1 MEASLRSAAFGDG
14 VATGAPF
21 AVPGSPHGRLLA
33 AIVLGARGRYAA
45 AATLLNGLRTGADVV
60 LASLATST
68 LASHRRQLGGH
79 AAALVLDGEALALA
93 MAAPEGAFGGR
104 PDPDGL
110 DAEGAR
116 ADALL
121 GLAADNLG
129 RGRLAAARR
138 LAARAEAHIGNWRTR
153 TRSGWV
159 GAEIELASNIS
170 RAAIAPAEM
179 AAETAESRGAC
190 RHVVKSRLILG
201 VALANGSSADRERA
215 ESLIESARETAEK
228 CEFNS
233 LLWPACLV
241 AADLGAGHADE
252 YRFRSAELL
261 HAVLRHADPCGRRLA
276 GESPWVPL

>member
-14 VATGAPF
+14 VAPSSPF
-21 AVPGSPHGRLLA
+21 AAPASPRGRLLA
-33 AIVLGARGRYAA
+33 AIGLGARGRYAA
-45 AATLLNGLRTGADVV
+45 AATLLNGVRRSKDPV
-60 LASLATST
+60 LASLAAST

-93 MAAPEGAFGGR
+93 STVRRGE

-129 RGRLAAARR
+129 RGRLTAARR
-138 LAARAEAHIGNWRTR
+138 LVALAGPHLAQWRTR

-159 GAEIELASNIS
+159 SAEIELASNFPE
-170 RAAIAPAEM
+170 AGIAPAEM
-179 AAETAESRGAC
+179 ALETARARGAC
-190 RHVVKSRLILG
+190 RHVVKSQLVLG
-201 VALANGSSADRERA
+201 VTMANGSSAERDRA
-215 ESLIESARETAEK
+215 KSLVESARETAEK
-228 CEFNS
+228 YEFTS
-233 LLWPACLV
+233 LLWVACLL
-241 AADLGAGHADE
+241 AADHGAGHADE

-261 HAVLRHADPCGRRLA
+261 HAVLRHADPCGRWLA
-276 GESPWVPL
+276 RESPWVPR

>member
-1 MEASLRSAAFGDG
+1 MESSLRSAAFGDG
-14 VATGAPF
+14 VPPPSPF
-21 AVPGSPHGRLLA
+21 AVPASPRERLLA
-33 AIVLGARGRYAA
+33 AIGLGARGRYAA
-45 AATLLNGLRTGADVV
+45 AATLLNGLRAGKEPVV
-60 LASLATST
+60 ASLAAST

-79 AAALVLDGEALALA
+79 AAALALDGEALAQVIKE
-93 MAAPEGAFGGR
+93 PPGE

-138 LAARAEAHIGNWRTR
+138 LLARAAVHTGNWRTR
-153 TRSGWV
+153 TRAGWV

-170 RAAIAPAEM
+170 AEGIAPAEM
-179 AAETAESRGAC
+179 AMETARARGAA
-190 RHVVKSRLILG
+190 RHVVKSQLVLG
-201 VALANGSSADRERA
+201 VTIVNASSAERDRA
-215 ESLIESARETAEK
+215 KALVESARETAER

-233 LLWPACLV
+233 LLWVACLV
-241 AADLGAGHADE
+241 EADFRAGHADE
-252 YRFRSAELL
+252 YRFRGAELL

-276 GESPWVPL
+276 RESPWVPR

>member
-14 VATGAPF
+14 VPPPNSF
-21 AVPGSPHGRLLA
+21 AVPASPRGRLLA
-33 AIVLGARGRYAA
+33 AIGLGARGRYAA
-45 AATLLNGLRTGADVV
+45 AATLLNGLRASKDPV
-60 LASLATST
+60 LASLAAST

-79 AAALVLDGEALALA
+79 AAALVLDGEALALVITE
-93 MAAPEGAFGGR
+93 PRGE

-138 LAARAEAHIGNWRTR
+138 LVARAEAHIGNWRSR
-153 TRSGWV
+153 TRAGWV
-159 GAEIELASNIS
+159 AAEIELASNIS
-170 RAAIAPAEM
+170 AAAIAPAEM
-179 AAETAESRGAC
+179 ALETARTRGAR
-190 RHVVKSRLILG
+190 RHVLKSQLVLG
-201 VALANGSSADRERA
+201 VTMANGTSAERDRA
-215 ESLIESARETAEK
+215 KTLVESARETAEK
-228 CEFNS
+228 YEFNS
-233 LLWPACLV
+233 LLWVACLL

-261 HAVLRHADPCGRRLA
+261 HAVLRHADPCGRWLA
-276 GESPWVPL
+276 RESPWVPL

>member
-14 VATGAPF
+14 VPPPNSF
-21 AVPGSPHGRLLA
+21 AVPASPRGRLLA
-33 AIVLGARGRYAA
+33 AIGLGARGRYAM
-45 AATLLNGLRTGADVV
+45 AATLLHGLRTSEDPV
-60 LASLATST
+60 LASLAAST

-79 AAALVLDGEALALA
+79 AAALVLDGEALALVIA
-93 MAAPEGAFGGR
+93 EPRGE

-138 LAARAEAHIGNWRTR
+138 LVARAEAHLGNWRSR
-153 TRSGWV
+153 TRAGWV

-170 RAAIAPAEM
+170 GAAIAPAEM
-179 AAETAESRGAC
+179 ALGTARAQGAC
-190 RHVVKSRLILG
+190 RHVVKSQLVLG
-201 VALANGSSADRERA
+201 VTIANGSSAERDRA
-215 ESLIESARETAEK
+215 MALIESARETAEK
-228 CEFNS
+228 YEFNS
-233 LLWPACLV
+233 LLWVACLV
-241 AADLGAGHADE
+241 AADMGAGHAGE

-261 HAVLRHADPCGRRLA
+261 HAVLRHADPCGRWLA
-276 GESPWVPL
+276 RESPWVPARGV

>member
-14 VATGAPF
+14 VPPPSPF
-21 AVPGSPHGRLLA
+21 AVPASPRGRLLA
-33 AIVLGARGRYAA
+33 AIGLGARGRYAA
-45 AATLLNGLRTGADVV
+45 AATLLNGLRASKDPV
-60 LASLATST
+60 LASLAAST

-79 AAALVLDGEALALA
+79 AAALVLDGEALVLA
-93 MAAPEGAFGGR
+93 STATRDE

-129 RGRLAAARR
+129 RGRLTAARR
-138 LAARAEAHIGNWRTR
+138 LVALAKPHTGDWRTR

-159 GAEIELASNIS
+159 SAEIELASNIS
-170 RAAIAPAEM
+170 EAGIAPAEM
-179 AAETAESRGAC
+179 ALETALGRGAR
-190 RHVVKSRLILG
+190 RHVVKSQLVLG
-201 VALANGSSADRERA
+201 VTVANGGSAERERA
-215 ESLIESARETAEK
+215 KSLVGSARETAEK
-228 CEFNS
+228 YEFNS
-233 LLWPACLV
+233 LLWVACLL

-261 HAVLRHADPCGRRLA
+261 HAVLRHADPCGRWLA
-276 GESPWVPL
+276 RESPWVPL

>member
-14 VATGAPF
+14 LPPAAPF
-21 AVPGSPHGRLLA
+21 AVPGSPPGRLLA

-45 AATLLNGLRTGADVV
+45 AATLLNGLRAGEDVV
-60 LASLATST
+60 VASLAAST

-93 MAAPEGAFGGR
+93 MAAPEGR

-116 ADALL
+116 ADAFL

-138 LAARAEAHIGNWRTR
+138 LVARATAHTVNWRTR

-190 RHVVKSRLILG
+190 RHVVKSRLVLG
-201 VALANGSSADRERA
+201 VALANGSPADRERA
-215 ESLIESARETAEK
+215 ESLVESARETAEK

-233 LLWPACLV
+233 LLWPAYLV
-241 AADLGAGHADE
+241 AADLRAGHADE

-261 HAVLRHADPCGRRLA
+261 HAVLRHADPCGRWLA
-276 GESPWVPL
+276 RESPWVPL

>member
-1 MEASLRSAAFGDG
+1 MEESLRSAAFGDG
-14 VATGAPF
+14 LPPPDSF
-21 AVPGSPHGRLLA
+21 AVPASPRGRLLA
-33 AIVLGARGRYAA
+33 AIGLGARGRYAA
-45 AATLLNGLRTGADVV
+45 AATLLAGLRTSKDPV
-60 LASLATST
+60 LASLAAST

-79 AAALVLDGEALALA
+79 AAALALDGEALALA
-93 MAAPEGAFGGR
+93 IAEPPGE
-104 PDPDGL
+104 PDTDGL

-138 LAARAEAHIGNWRTR
+138 LLARAEAHTGNWRSR
-153 TRSGWV
+153 TRAGWV

-179 AAETAESRGAC
+179 ALETAQARGAC
-190 RHVVKSRLILG
+190 RHVVKSRLVLG
-201 VALANGSSADRERA
+201 VTIANGSSADRDLA
-215 ESLIESARETAEK
+215 KALVESARETAEK
-228 CEFNS
+228 YEFNS
-233 LLWPACLV
+233 LLWVACLL

-261 HAVLRHADPCGRRLA
+261 HAVLRHADPCGRWLA
-276 GESPWVPL
+276 RQSPWVPL

>member
-1 MEASLRSAAFGDG
+1 MEESLRSAAFGDG
-14 VATGAPF
+14 LPPPDSF
-21 AVPGSPHGRLLA
+21 AVPASPRGRLLA
-33 AIVLGARGRYAA
+33 AIGLGARGRYAA
-45 AATLLNGLRTGADVV
+45 AATLLAGLRTSKDPV
-60 LASLATST
+60 LASLAAST

-93 MAAPEGAFGGR
+93 IAEPPGE
-104 PDPDGL
+104 PDIDGL

-138 LAARAEAHIGNWRTR
+138 LLARAEAHTGNWRSR
-153 TRSGWV
+153 TRAGWV

-179 AAETAESRGAC
+179 ALETAQARGAC
-190 RHVVKSRLILG
+190 RHVVKSRLVLG
-201 VALANGSSADRERA
+201 VTIANGSSADRDRA
-215 ESLIESARETAEK
+215 KALVESARETAEK
-228 CEFNS
+228 YEFNS
-233 LLWPACLV
+233 LLWVACLL

-252 YRFRSAELL
+252 YRFRGAEVL
-261 HAVLRHADPCGRRLA
+261 HAVLRHADPCGRWLA
-276 GESPWVPL
+276 RQSPWVPH

>member
-14 VATGAPF
+14 VPPPKPF
-21 AVPGSPHGRLLA
+21 GVPASPRGRLLA
-33 AIVLGARGRYAA
+33 AIVLGGRGRYAA
-45 AATLLNGLRTGADVV
+45 AATLLNDLRASKDPV
-60 LASLATST
+60 LASLAAST

-79 AAALVLDGEALALA
+79 AAALTLDGEALALA
-93 MAAPEGAFGGR
+93 ITAPREE

-138 LAARAEAHIGNWRTR
+138 LVARAEAHTGNWRSR
-153 TRSGWV
+153 TRAGWV

-170 RAAIAPAEM
+170 EAGIAPAEM
-179 AAETAESRGAC
+179 ALETARARGAC
-190 RHVVKSRLILG
+190 RHVVKSQLVLG
-201 VALANGSSADRERA
+201 VTIANGSSAERDRA
-215 ESLIESARETAEK
+215 KALVESARETADK
-228 CEFNS
+228 YEFNS
-233 LLWPACLV
+233 LLWVACLV
-241 AADLGAGHADE
+241 AADFAAGHADE
-252 YRFRSAELL
+252 YRFRVPELL

-276 GESPWVPL
+276 RESPWVPAEGV

>member
-1 MEASLRSAAFGDG
+1 MEASLRSDAFGEPRPG
-14 VATGAPF
+14 HPF
-21 AVPGSPHGRLLA
+21 AVPATPRGRLLA
-33 AIVLGARGRYAA
+33 AIVLGGRGRYAA
-45 AATLLNGLRTGADVV
+45 AATLLNGLRAEKDVV
-60 LASLATST
+60 LASLAAST

-93 MAAPEGAFGGR
+93 MSAPEDALGGQ

-116 ADALL
+116 ADAFL

-138 LAARAEAHIGNWRTR
+138 LAARAGVHSGSWRTR

-170 RAAIAPAEM
+170 GAAIAPAEM
-179 AAETAESRGAC
+179 ALETAESRGAW
-190 RHVVKSRLILG
+190 RHVVKSQLVLG
-201 VALANGSSADRERA
+201 VSLANGSSTDRERA
-215 ESLIESARETAEK
+215 EKLVERALETAEK

-233 LLWPACLV
+233 LLWVAWLV
-241 AADLGAGHADE
+241 AADFRAGHADE
-252 YRFRSAELL
+252 YRFRSASLL
-261 HAVLRHADPCGRRLA
+261 HAVLRHADPCGRWLA
-276 GESPWVPL
+276 RESPWVPL

>member
-14 VATGAPF
+14 VPPDAPF
-21 AVPGSPHGRLLA
+21 AMPVSARGRLLA
-33 AIVLGARGRYAA
+33 AIGLGARGRYAA
-45 AATLLNGLRTGADVV
+45 AATALDGLRAGKDTV
-60 LASLATST
+60 LASLAAST

-93 MAAPEGAFGGR
+93 MTARGE

-138 LAARAEAHIGNWRTR
+138 LAARAGAHTGNWRTR
-153 TRSGWV
+153 TRAGWV

-170 RAAIAPAEM
+170 GAAIAPAEM
-179 AAETAESRGAC
+179 ALETARRRGAS
-190 RHVVKSRLILG
+190 RHVVKSQLVLG
-201 VALANGSSADRERA
+201 VAIANGSSTDRERA
-215 ESLIESARETAEK
+215 EALVENARETAEK
-228 CEFNS
+228 YEFNS
-233 LLWPACLV
+233 LLWVAYLV
-241 AADLGAGHADE
+241 GSDLRAGHADE
-252 YRFRSAELL
+252 YRSRSADLL
-261 HAVLRHADPCGRRLA
+261 HAVLRHADPCGRWLA
-276 GESPWVPL
+276 RESPWVPL

>member
-14 VATGAPF
+14 LPPGAPF
-21 AVPGSPHGRLLA
+21 SVPGSPRGRLLA

-45 AATLLNGLRTGADVV
+45 AATLLNGLRAGEDVV
-60 LASLATST
+60 LASLAAST

-79 AAALVLDGEALALA
+79 AAALVLDGEALAAA
-93 MAAPEGAFGGR
+93 MAAPEGE

-110 DAEGAR
+110 DTGGAR
-116 ADALL
+116 ADAFL

-138 LAARAEAHIGNWRTR
+138 LAARAGAHTGNWRTR

-179 AAETAESRGAC
+179 AAETAENRGAC
-190 RHVVKSRLILG
+190 RHVVKSRLVLG
-201 VALANGSSADRERA
+201 VALANGSPADRERA

-233 LLWPACLV
+233 LLWPAYLV
-241 AADLGAGHADE
+241 AADLRAGHADE
-252 YRFRSAELL
+252 YRFRSVELL
-261 HAVLRHADPCGRRLA
+261 HAVLRRADPCGRRLA
-276 GESPWVPL
+276 RESPWVPR

>member
-1 MEASLRSAAFGDG
+1 MESSLRSAAFGDG
-14 VATGAPF
+14 VPPPSPF
-21 AVPGSPHGRLLA
+21 AVPASPRERLLA
-33 AIVLGARGRYAA
+33 AIGLGARGRYAA
-45 AATLLNGLRTGADVV
+45 AATLLNGLRAGKEPVV
-60 LASLATST
+60 ASLAAST

-79 AAALVLDGEALALA
+79 AAALALDGEALAQVIKE
-93 MAAPEGAFGGR
+93 PPGE

-138 LAARAEAHIGNWRTR
+138 LLARAAVHTGNWRTR
-153 TRSGWV
+153 TRAGWV

-170 RAAIAPAEM
+170 AEGIAPAEM
-179 AAETAESRGAC
+179 ALETARARGAA
-190 RHVVKSRLILG
+190 RHVVKSQLVLG
-201 VALANGSSADRERA
+201 VTIVNASSAERDRA
-215 ESLIESARETAEK
+215 KALVESAREAAER

-233 LLWPACLV
+233 LLWVACLV
-241 AADLGAGHADE
+241 EADFRAGHADE
-252 YRFRSAELL
+252 YRFRGAELL

-276 GESPWVPL
+276 RESPWVPR